1 MSKEKVE
8 IIVEGGKATA
18 GATMGKAF
26 GPLKVN
32 VQDILKVINEKTEAF
47 KGVKV
52 PVKVTVDTE
61 TKEFEVE
68 VGSPP
73 VSELIKKELGL
84 DKGSGT
90 PNKNK
95 IANLSIEQIIK
106 IALMKKDSML
116 DKSLKSAVKSVIG
129 SCNSL
134 GCLIESK
141 TSKEVNKD
149 IEQGKYAHLIEK
161 KETETP
167 SEKMKELQNYL
178 KQFQERQ
185 KAIEAAKAAEE
196 AKKEAEKEAK
206 KEVKEEAPKKEGVK
220 ETAVKEDKKET
231 VKKEP
236 VKEEKKEAKKK

>member
-1 MSKEKVE
+1 MRKEKVD

-52 PVKVTVDTE
+52 PVKVVVDTE

-84 DKGSGT
+84 DKGSGI

-95 IANLSIEQIIK
+95 IANLSMEQIIK

-141 TSKEVNKD
+141 TSKEINKD
-149 IEQGKYAHLIEK
+149 IEQGKYNHLIEK
-161 KETETP
+161 KQTETA

-178 KQFQERQ
+178 KQFQDKQ

-196 AKKEAEKEAK
+196 AKKEVKEEPKKEGVKEAAGKEEK
-206 KEVKEEAPKKEGVK
+206 KEAVKKEEAPKKE
-220 ETAVKEDKKET
+220 
-231 VKKEP
+231 
-236 VKEEKKEAKKK
+236 EAKKEVKKK

>member
-161 KETETP
+161 KETETH

>member
-1 MSKEKVE
+1 MSKEKVD

-32 VQDILKVINEKTEAF
+32 VQDILKIINEKTAAF

-52 PVKVTVDTE
+52 PVKVVVDTE

-84 DKGSGT
+84 EKGSGT

-95 IANLSIEQIIK
+95 IANLSIEQVIK

-149 IEQGKYAHLIEK
+149 IEQGKYDHLIEK
-161 KETETP
+161 KETE
-167 SEKMKELQNYL
+167 
-178 KQFQERQ
+178 
-185 KAIEAAKAAEE
+185 
-196 AKKEAEKEAK
+196 
-206 KEVKEEAPKKEGVK
+206 
-220 ETAVKEDKKET
+220 
-231 VKKEP
+231 
-236 VKEEKKEAKKK
+236 